1 MQLEIIVL
9 RKVSQ
14 KEKDTLHDI
23 TCMWNSKK
31 MIQTIPKLYVPT
43 GESLIRSFI
52 ARFKNGV
59 ADKD

>member
-9 RKVSQ
+9 SKVSQ

-31 MIQTIPKLYVPT
+31 MIQTIKLYVPT
-43 GESLIRSFI
+43 GESF
-52 ARFKNGV
+52 
-59 ADKD
+59 DKEFYSKVQEWGC